1 MSKSTFAWCQH
12 NGDYF
17 ELCRL
22 RLARLNEEMRED
34 NEVIQGEHQGQSY
47 GFHCN
52 RVVFGIRN
60 VEQYDL
66 LQFKPIESEAE
77 VKE

>member
-1 MSKSTFAWCQH
+1 MSKNTFWCQH
-12 NGDYF
+12 NGDCF

-34 NEVIQGEHQGQSY
+34 NEVIQGEHEMQSY

-52 RVVFGIRN
+52 RVVFRIKI
-60 VEQYDL
+60 VKQYDL
-66 LQFKPIESEAE
+66 LQFKLAESEAE
-77 VKE
+77 VEE